1 MKNFETVRVFG
12 VITVPDVRR
21 YNENAPEFC
30 FHALVFDIVP
40 AASACNYI
48 DFVERVITHQ
58 NRKNLNVVVKISV
71 AYKVFRIVFKNK
83 LICIKTYIVWV
94 VCVSRIGQRRRMH
107 IFSPFDLI
115 KLVYAL

>member
-30 FHALVFDIVP
+30 FYALVFDIVP

-48 DFVERVITHQ
+48 DFVERVIMHQ

-83 LICIKTYIVWV
+83 LICIKTYIV
-94 VCVSRIGQRRRMH
+94 
-107 IFSPFDLI
+107 
-115 KLVYAL
+115 

>member
-1 MKNFETVRVFG
+1 MKNIETVRVFG

-30 FHALVFDIVP
+30 FYALVFDVVP

-48 DFVERVITHQ
+48 DFVERVIMHQ
-58 NRKNLNVVVKISV
+58 NRKTLNVVVKISV

-107 IFSPFDLI
+107 IFFPFNLI